1 MTQIQTGFAPING
14 AQLYYEMAG
23 SGKTLVFVHA
33 GVADNR
39 LWDDQFDFF
48 AQNYK
53 VIRYDMR
60 GYGKSEPVDSE
71 FSHVEDLI
79 ALLKHLNVDKATL
92 IGCSMGG
99 GTSMDVA
106 LTQPQMIS
114 ALVMVGSGP
123 GGLDL
128 EVEPVAKFADADAA
142 WNAKDFDK
150 LLEIEAQIWFDGIG
164 RTPQQ
169 VDPALRE
176 KAIAMNRGV
185 MAHEAKGLG
194 KPKPGMK
201 PPAAER
207 LSELNLPML
216 IVVGEFDTPYIRAA
230 ADYMAQH
237 IKGARKVL
245 INNTAHLPSMERPTE
260 FNKALSEFLA
270 SVE

>member
-1 MTQIQTGFAPING
+1 MTQTQTGFAPVNG
-14 AQLYYEMAG
+14 AQLYYEVAG

-33 GVADNR
+33 GVADHR
-39 LWDDQFDFF
+39 LWDDQFNTF

-60 GYGKSEPVDSE
+60 GYGKSEPVEGE

-79 ALLKHLNVDKATL
+79 ALLKHLNVDKTTL

-99 GTSMDVA
+99 GTSMDVTLLHPA
-106 LTQPQMIS
+106 MVS

-128 EVEPVAKFADADAA
+128 EVEPVAKFADAEAA

-150 LLEIEAQIWFDGIG
+150 LLEIETQIWFDGIG

-169 VDPALRE
+169 VNPTTRE
-176 KAIAMNRGV
+176 KAIAMNRIV
-185 MAHEAKGLG
+185 IANDAKGLG
-194 KPKPGMK
+194 KPKAGMK

-207 LSELNLPML
+207 LSELNLPVL

-230 ADYMAQH
+230 ADYMEQH

-245 INNTAHLPSMERPTE
+245 INNTAHLPSLERPNE
-260 FNKALSEFLA
+260 FNKALSDFLA
-270 SVE
+270 SM